1 MVEQPYFGQ
10 RLRALRLE
18 RGLSQA
24 ALADGELSTGYL
36 SRLESGS
43 RPPTK
48 RVVKH
53 LASRLGV
60 SPAVFETRATSS
72 LANVLALVASSA
84 PDPELFATLANRLTV
99 EDDLDPAL
107 RWQILWLLAKTRGD
121 QGRLDEQRELL
132 TDLVMLSDDLGS
144 TDLRV
149 RTRSQLSGCAR
160 KLGHY
165 GDARRYAQEALELA
179 VQVAVADRA
188 EALRALVSA
197 EAEAGLLA
205 EARMHADELCELT
218 EGIAA
223 ATGGTMAAEA
233 LWTSATVRMRR
244 SDYTGAREVIER
256 ALTLADSR
264 TDLMLWMRLRLAA
277 ASLYLQLTPPLL
289 DEARVRL
296 DETMAALDL
305 VGTDLH
311 HQQLVA
317 LRAHLAFAEG
327 QVDDARAL
335 CDSLAEQ
342 PSLLSFRDRIRLQTL
357 HNHLRIIGG
366 EVDEGVAALQE
377 LANEAEYA
385 QNVDLAAEI
394 WRTLAQAL
402 TRARSGNL
410 PPLASAE
417 FS

>member
-53 LASRLGV
+53 LANRLGV
-60 SPAVFETRATSS
+60 SPTVFENRATSS

-84 PDPELFATLANRLTV
+84 PDPELVASLANRLTV
-99 EDDLDPAL
+99 DDDLDPAL

-121 QGRLDEQRELL
+121 QGQLDEQRELL
-132 TDLVMLSDDLGS
+132 VDLVVLSDDLGS
-144 TDLRV
+144 ADLQV

-165 GDARRYAQEALELA
+165 GDAQRHAQEALDLA
-179 VQVAVADRA
+179 VDVAVADRA

-205 EARMHADELCELT
+205 EARVHADELCELT
-218 EGIAA
+218 EG
-223 ATGGTMAAEA
+223 TGGAMAAEA

-256 ALTLADSR
+256 ALALVNSR

-289 DEARVRL
+289 DEARARL
-296 DETMAALDL
+296 DETMTALDL

-335 CDSLAEQ
+335 CDSLAER

-377 LANEAEYA
+377 LASEAEHA
-385 QNVDLAAEI
+385 KNVDLAAEI

-402 TRARSGNL
+402 TRARSGGRRTDL

-417 FS
+417 SS